1 MLTMSAFATP
11 SACRLC
17 LHGISICLV
26 YCSGRTKSAT
36 ATRYWWNNGGV
47 GGLYYGAREANFE
60 AKASEDGLAG
70 VGGRRRVVVA
80 GGQCIRGRYWSSNG
94 YSVAGHGSASRN
106 RSRRRGNLR
115 RQLGDVLCLR
125 QGKRRSI
132 PTQSRT
138 KACIRRLS
146 RLWGLQGLWRRQ
158 RLRWLPRLRGRLQGL
173 RRLWWCLVGRGRLLG
188 RLQLL
193 RVLGGLSLVLDLS

>member
-1 MLTMSAFATP
+1 MSAFATP

-146 RLWGLQGLWRRQ
+146 RLWGLQGLCGQ
-158 RLRWLPRLRGRLQGL
+158 RLRRLPRLRLREGLREGLRGL
-173 RRLWWCLVGRGRLLG
+173 RRHLVGVGRRLLGRGRL
-188 RLQLL
+188 
-193 RVLGGLSLVLDLS
+193 